1 MGQLGEINR
10 ISRGLRR
17 RLSNGRPLDSF
28 PFLSG
33 DSFFYSCQY
42 YFDSGKL
49 LRVPSK
55 HGRIQKDLSVF
66 VKVSKI
72 QEFVSFLSLNP
83 EDDYARHILVSHN
96 GDDSISQE
104 SLKVLKSRFRRV
116 YAVNLLHEDQSS
128 VAIPIGLEN
137 KNLFTNGVPRDFMKL
152 SSLGPKTPE
161 VRSNLVLQAFSLH
174 TNKAE
179 RESCSAV
186 ASMLGSRA
194 LSHASPFEY
203 RRAVADSK
211 FVLSPAGNGFDCHRT
226 WEAMYLGAIPIVR
239 RVHWPFR
246 DKQLPVLVV
255 NEWEDLLDMDLR
267 FFQVNQNSTWSA
279 DFWDSFFSG

>member
-1 MGQLGEINR
+1 MSYGK
-10 ISRGLRR
+10 
-17 RLSNGRPLDSF
+17 PLDSF

-33 DSFFYSCQY
+33 DSFFYSCEY

-49 LRVPSK
+49 QRVPSK
-55 HGRIQKDLSVF
+55 NGRIQKNLSVF

-72 QEFVSFLSLNP
+72 QEFILFLSLNP
-83 EDDYARHILVSHN
+83 EDDYARHVLVSHN
-96 GDDSISQE
+96 GDDSLSEE

-116 YAVNLLHEDQSS
+116 YSVNLLHGDESS

-137 KNLFTNGVPRDFMKL
+137 KNLFTNGIPKDFVKL
-152 SSLGPKTPE
+152 SSLGLKTPE

-174 TNKAE
+174 TNRTE
-179 RESCSAV
+179 RESCRAV
-186 ASMLGSRA
+186 ASMLGSKA
-194 LSHASPFEY
+194 LTHASSFEY
-203 RRAVADSK
+203 RKEVANSK

-239 RVHWPFR
+239 KVHWPFR

-255 NEWEDLLDMDLR
+255 NEWEDLVDMDL
-267 FFQVNQNSTWSA
+267 QLLQINQNSSWSV
-279 DFWDSFFSG
+279 DFWESFFNE

>member
-1 MGQLGEINR
+1 MAQLGEINR

-161 VRSNLVLQAFSLH
+161 ARSNLVLQAFSLH
-174 TNKAE
+174 TNRAE

-226 WEAMYLGAIPIVR
+226 WEALYLGAIPIVR